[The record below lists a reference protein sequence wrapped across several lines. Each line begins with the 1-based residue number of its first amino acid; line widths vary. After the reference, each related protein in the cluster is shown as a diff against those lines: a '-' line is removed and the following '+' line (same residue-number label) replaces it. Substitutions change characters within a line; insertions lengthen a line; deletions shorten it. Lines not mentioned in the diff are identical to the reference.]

1 MISIHPEP
9 ATAALK
15 KSTLLSDICNIT
27 KTFIFLL
34 YIQITKVIL
43 N

>member
-1 MISIHPEP
+1 MISIHAEP
-9 ATAALK
+9 ATALK
-15 KSTLLSDICNIT
+15 KSTLLSDICNVT
-27 KTFIFLL
+27 KTFIPLL

>member
-1 MISIHPEP
+1 MISIHAEP
-9 ATAALK
+9 ATALE

-27 KTFIFLL
+27 KTFILLL
-34 YIQITKVIL
+34 YVQITKVVL

>member
-1 MISIHPEP
+1 MPKP
-9 ATAALK
+9 ARALE

-27 KTFIFLL
+27 ETCILLL
-34 YIQITKVIL
+34 YVQITKVIL